1 MAGLAEEFSRGLGRT
16 ITHLDVPFDEW
27 AAEVSRV
34 GLAPHVEQHLLTMA
48 RLHGQN
54 RYDRAT
60 DTVEAITGKPAQ
72 SVAEFVAEHA
82 DLFT

>member
-1 MAGLAEEFSRGLGRT
+1 M
-16 ITHLDVPFDEW
+16 PFDTW
-27 AAEVSRV
+27 AAEVAEI
-34 GLAPHVEQHLLTMA
+34 GLPPHVEQHLMTMA

-82 DLFT
+82 GLFT

>member
-1 MAGLAEEFSRGLGRT
+1 
-16 ITHLDVPFDEW
+16 
-27 AAEVSRV
+27 
-34 GLAPHVEQHLLTMA
+34 MA
-48 RLHGQN
+48 RLHRQN

-60 DTVEAITGKPAQ
+60 GTVEALTGKPAQ